1 MYTLI
6 INLNSTTF
14 VTFSKEIE
22 VSEMSSYQYLKLLV
36 TEYKDNLEV
45 QSEM

>member
-6 INLNSTTF
+6 
-14 VTFSKEIE
+14 IE

-36 TEYKDNLEV
+36 NEYKDNLEV

>member
-14 VTFSKEIE
+14 VIFSKEIE
-22 VSEMSSYQYLKLLV
+22 VSEMSSYQYLKILV
-36 TEYKDNLEV
+36 NEYKDNLEV

>member
-6 INLNSTTF
+6 INLKSTTF
-14 VTFSKEIE
+14 VIFSKEIE
-22 VSEMSSYQYLKLLV
+22 VSEMSSYQYLLIN
-36 TEYKDNLEV
+36 EYKDNLEV

>member
-6 INLNSTTF
+6 INLKSTAF
-14 VTFSKEIE
+14 VIFSKEIE

-36 TEYKDNLEV
+36 NEYKDNLEV